1 MSLDRS
7 SVNPKQLRP
16 VDKTVDKKEE
26 KRDDTFL
33 SRDKSWTDEEEEEED
48 SILRDRLRFLTLPLS
63 SVSAEKGMLLR
74 LDFRDEFK
82 LEDSTD
88 CRYDF
93 LEVRDGQHGFSNL
106 LGNFCGTN
114 FPPEI
119 TSKTRYLWLRF
130 HSDES
135 IEGKGFRAVWSMVP
149 RQTNIRKCHGVT
161 IRPSRCHRVVPR
173 FSYPAR
179 LGNEG
184 RENLPPRHR
193 DNNSF
198 ETRLNRRIISN
209 SVGLFRGSRED
220 LYLRVTRR

>member
-1 MSLDRS
+1 MLA
-7 SVNPKQLRP
+7 
-16 VDKTVDKKEE
+16 
-26 KRDDTFL
+26 
-33 SRDKSWTDEEEEEED
+33 
-48 SILRDRLRFLTLPLS
+48 LS

-135 IEGKGFRAVWSMVP
+135 IEGKGFRAVWSMIP
-149 RQTNIRKCHGVT
+149 RQTNIRKSRHLLPRSA
-161 IRPSRCHRVVPR
+161 RPSRCHSVIVR
-173 FSYPAR
+173 FSRETGKIPLKISHSVIIIHEATR
-179 LGNEG
+179 SNNFQLG
-184 RENLPPRHR
+184 
-193 DNNSF
+193 
-198 ETRLNRRIISN
+198 IISWIGRGFVLARHVSIGLGRWLIRRQIGWMLSVFRSRVIVSCARQEGMHPFLKFN
-209 SVGLFRGSRED
+209 S
-220 LYLRVTRR
+220 YN

>member
-1 MSLDRS
+1 MLA
-7 SVNPKQLRP
+7 
-16 VDKTVDKKEE
+16 
-26 KRDDTFL
+26 
-33 SRDKSWTDEEEEEED
+33 
-48 SILRDRLRFLTLPLS
+48 LS

-135 IEGKGFRAVWSMVP
+135 IEGKGFRAVWSMIP
-149 RQTNIRKCHGVT
+149 RQTNIRKSPST
-161 IRPSRCHRVVPR
+161 IRSPVR
-173 FSYPAR
+173 FSCETGKIPLKISHTVIIIHEATRSNNFQLGIISWIGRGFVLARHVSIGLGRWLIRRQIGWMLSVFRSRVIVSCAR
-179 LGNEG
+179 LGG
-184 RENLPPRHR
+184 CIH
-193 DNNSF
+193 F
-198 ETRLNRRIISN
+198 
-209 SVGLFRGSRED
+209 
-220 LYLRVTRR
+220 